1 MDIERL
7 KYLWSTYQRQMLSV
21 EEQKEWRDFFRSKNK
36 TKLFQ
41 DFLDEAWENIPQEL
55 QEEDADAVSEQAI
68 SIITS
73 LPQFKKK
80 RRLFP
85 IYWTSAAAA
94 ILVIGMTWIF
104 WSRKEVLIEPGM
116 NKASV
121 TLPNGDQ
128 IVLDEQNGGLLVG
141 ADGLTYVDGS
151 KVLDENEDT
160 ATQTMILQTPRGG
173 QYKIQLADGTKV
185 FLNADSRLVY
195 PSSFS
200 GANERKVELLGEAYF
215 EVAKDAE
222 HPFLVIS
229 KGQSIRVLGT
239 KFMLSCYPDEE
250 TSKTTLLEGA
260 VAVKHQDKEIRL
272 APNEQSVLNG
282 GKLDKVDID
291 ASEELAWINGEFIFN
306 KESLAS
312 IMKKLAR
319 WYDVDVVFQD
329 SDLKNEYYEG
339 VLNRFDSM
347 EKVLD
352 KLEATNSQVKFEI
365 RNNQVLICKTK

>member
-250 TSKTTLLEGA
+250 TSKTTLLEGV

>member
-21 EEQKEWRDFFRSKNK
+21 EEEKQWRDFLRSKNK

-41 DFLDEAWENIPQEL
+41 DFLDAVWEDIPQEL
-55 QEEDADAVSEQAI
+55 QEKDVVSEQAI
-68 SIITS
+68 SIITH

-80 RRLFP
+80 RRLFSF
-85 IYWTSAAAA
+85 YWASAAA
-94 ILVIGMTWIF
+94 ILIIGMIWMF
-104 WSRKEVLIEPGM
+104 WGRKELLVEPGM
-116 NKASV
+116 NKASL

-128 IVLDEQNGGLLVG
+128 IILDEQNGGLLVG

-151 KVLDENEDT
+151 KVLDENSDS
-160 ATQTMILQTPRGG
+160 AIQTMILKTPRGG

-200 GANERKVELLGEAYF
+200 GVGERKVELQGEAYF
-215 EVAKDAE
+215 EVTKDTE

-250 TSKTTLLEGA
+250 TSKTTLLEGI
-260 VAVKHQDKEIRL
+260 VTVKHQDKEIRL
-272 APNEQSVLNG
+272 EPNEQTVLNG
-282 GKLDKVDID
+282 DKLDKVDID

-329 SDLKNEYYEG
+329 SELKNEYYEG

-347 EKVLD
+347 KKVLD
-352 KLEATNSQVKFEI
+352 KLEATNSQVKFKI
-365 RNNQVLICKTK
+365 SNKQVLIYKTK